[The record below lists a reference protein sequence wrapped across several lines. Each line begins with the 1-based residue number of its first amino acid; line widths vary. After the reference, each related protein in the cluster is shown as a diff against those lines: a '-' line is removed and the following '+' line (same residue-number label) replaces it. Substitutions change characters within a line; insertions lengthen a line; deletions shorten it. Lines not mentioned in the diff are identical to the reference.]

1 MILVEEGIHLRVA
14 RFPRGGRQ
22 GVAFEKFLEGL
33 GVNLKRRVVSDLAFD
48 HAHDVWRDVLSLLP
62 VEFEPLLEL
71 SDVTGGAHLNVQ
83 LDVLGE
89 AGG

>member
-1 MILVEEGIHLRVA
+1 
-14 RFPRGGRQ
+14 
-22 GVAFEKFLEGL
+22 
-33 GVNLKRRVVSDLAFD
+33 
-48 HAHDVWRDVLSLLP
+48 LP